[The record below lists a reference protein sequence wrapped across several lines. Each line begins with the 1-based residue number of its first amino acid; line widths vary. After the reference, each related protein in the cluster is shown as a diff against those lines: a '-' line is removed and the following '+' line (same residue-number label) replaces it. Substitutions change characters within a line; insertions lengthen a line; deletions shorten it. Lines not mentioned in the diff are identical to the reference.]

1 MATLVIGDLHF
12 DTKPVGIL
20 EAQENAVKQLIWR
33 YKDKVDDFVF
43 LGDLMMHRRPYPSVL
58 LALQRVLDEIPIS
71 KNVYILRGNH
81 DSENKTDD
89 GITALSLFRQ
99 NHIWVIKETS
109 ASLDKKKWL
118 IPHYESEERIISD
131 LERAPDNSVVFGHF
145 GYNGCLNSAG
155 DNDFNL
161 NLDHFRNTTIL
172 GHIHHF
178 SSKKGFNQEK
188 QVITLGTP
196 YTTSFN
202 ESRKDCYVAFLE
214 GEEIRLDSV
223 DCGPRHITINIE
235 DIPSNVDFLNDP
247 NYFTMLRVMLNSLE
261 ESTESVTDAL
271 KDLKVAYVETKYRRV
286 YHEEYDVGTYDTENS
301 VNEITDDIIEE
312 YINSSDTELSKEE
325 LMSGLKTIYE
335 NQKLR
340 SQ

>member
-1 MATLVIGDLHF
+1 MTTLVIGDLHF

-20 EAQENAVKQLIWR
+20 EAQENALNQIIWKYR
-33 YKDKVDDFVF
+33 DKVDDFVF

-58 LALQRVLDEIPIS
+58 LALQRVLDTIPIS

-99 NHIWVIKETS
+99 NNILVVRNTS
-109 ASLDKKKWL
+109 LSIDKTKWL
-118 IPHYESEERIISD
+118 IPHYEDEERIISD
-131 LERAPDNSVVFGHF
+131 LGRTPDNCVVFGHF

-178 SSKKGFNQEK
+178 SSKKGFDKQK

-202 ESRKDCYVAFLE
+202 ESRKECYVALLE
-214 GEEIRLDSV
+214 GEEIKLEEV
-223 DCGPRHITINIE
+223 GCGPRHITINIE
-235 DIPSNVDFLNDP
+235 DIQSNVDFLNDP

-261 ESTESVTDAL
+261 ESTESVTEAL
-271 KDLKVAYVETKYRRV
+271 KDLNVAYVETKYRRV
-286 YHEEYDVGTYDTENS
+286 YHEEYDVGTYDTEES
-301 VNEITDDIIEE
+301 VNQITDDIIEE
-312 YINSSDTELSKEE
+312 YINSSDTKISKQE
-325 LMSGLKTIYE
+325 LMSGLNTIYE